1 MLPRSTF
8 LSMMVVR
15 LHYQRV
21 GGFVNFNLMLRS
33 PLILTLS
40 SRLQAVFVVCDKIP
54 QPIKVLL
61 VIESL
66 DLNPKVLLVLS
77 W

>member
-1 MLPRSTF
+1 
-8 LSMMVVR
+8 
-15 LHYQRV
+15 
-21 GGFVNFNLMLRS
+21 MLRS

-61 VIESL
+61 VSSEIL
-66 DLNPKVLLVLS
+66 TLRCQDRNDALS
-77 W
+77 DNKGD